1 MNINQ
6 EQLLMFQ
13 TVIETG
19 SFSAAA
25 RKLGK
30 VPSAVS
36 MSIANL
42 EIDLNLN
49 LFERIGR
56 EPTPTPAAMVL
67 YEKTQKLL
75 IEINQWKQHAH
86 ALSAGLESTLNI
98 VVVSELLHTHWTD
111 YITLLEQHFPNLTI
125 NIFSAPQEDALQMLL
140 DQSAQLAL
148 MFEREQLDSR
158 EQFVE
163 LKREALVPVIAQ
175 GHALAQFEQISFE
188 QMVQTRQ
195 IVVASRDHSI
205 KPELLFSKDYWR
217 TDHHHSAC
225 MMILRNLGWGVLP
238 LEMFNEN
245 PELKKKLKVLQLYD
259 FTPKFEYYVDLV
271 WSRESKL
278 GVAARF
284 LIEHIRQQRQQPR
297 KSD

>member
-42 EIDLNLN
+42 EIDLNIN

-56 EPTPTPAAMVL
+56 EPTPTAEAIVL
-67 YEKTQKLL
+67 YEKTQQLL
-75 IEINQWKQHAH
+75 IEMNQWKQHAH
-86 ALSAGLESTLNI
+86 ALSNGLESTLNI
-98 VVVSELLHTHWTD
+98 VIVSELLHTNWTD
-111 YITLLEQHFPNLTI
+111 YITLLEQNFPSLAI
-125 NIFSAPQEDALQMLL
+125 NIVSAPQEDALQMLL
-140 DQSAQLAL
+140 DQTAQLAL

-163 LKREALVPVIAQ
+163 LKREALVPVLAKN
-175 GHALAQFEQISFE
+175 HPLAQLEKVSFE

-195 IVVASRDHSI
+195 IVVASRDNSI

-217 TDHHHSAC
+217 TDNHHSAC
-225 MMILRNLGWGVLP
+225 MMIVRNLGWGVLP

-245 PELKKKLKVLQLYD
+245 PELKKKLKILELYD
-259 FTPKFEYYVDLV
+259 FTPKFEYFVDLV
-271 WSRESKL
+271 WSRESEL
-278 GVAARF
+278 GAAARF
-284 LIEHIRQQRQQPR
+284 LIDHIRAQRHD
-297 KSD
+297 KAK

>member
-13 TVIETG
+13 TVMETG

-49 LFERIGR
+49 LFDRIGR
-56 EPTPTPAAMVL
+56 EPIPTDAAKVL
-67 YEKTQKLL
+67 YEKTQLLL
-75 IEINQWKQHAH
+75 IEMNQWKQHAH
-86 ALSAGLESTLNI
+86 ALSNGLESTLNI
-98 VVVSELLHTHWTD
+98 VVVSELLHTNWTD
-111 YITLLEQHFPNLTI
+111 YITLLEQNFPSLAI
-125 NIFSAPQEDALQMLL
+125 NIVSAPQEDALQMLL

-163 LKREALVPVIAQ
+163 LKREALIPVISINHPIAQ
-175 GHALAQFEQISFE
+175 LNKVSFE

-195 IVVASRDHSI
+195 IVVASRDNTI
-205 KPELLFSKDYWR
+205 KPELLFSKEYWR
-217 TDHHHSAC
+217 TDNHHSAC
-225 MMILRNLGWGVLP
+225 MMIVRNLGWGVLP

-245 PELKKKLKVLQLYD
+245 PELKKKLKFLEIYD

-271 WSRESKL
+271 WSRESNL
-278 GVAARF
+278 GAAAQF
-284 LIEHIRQQRQQPR
+284 LIEHIRKQRKEQI
-297 KSD
+297 

>member
-49 LFERIGR
+49 LFERVGR
-56 EPTPTPAAMVL
+56 EPVPTAEAMVL
-67 YEKTQKLL
+67 YEKTQQLL
-75 IEINQWKQHAH
+75 IEMNQWKQHAH
-86 ALSAGLESTLNI
+86 ALSTGLESTLNI
-98 VVVSELLHTHWTD
+98 VVVSELLHTNWTD
-111 YITLLEQHFPNLTI
+111 YITLLEQHFPSLVL
-125 NIFSAPQEDALQMLL
+125 NIVSAPQEDALQMLL
-140 DQSAQLAL
+140 DQTAQLAL
-148 MFEREQLDSR
+148 MFEREHLDSR

-163 LKREALVPVIAQ
+163 LKREALVPVIAK
-175 GHALAQFEQISFE
+175 HHPLAQLKQVSFE

-195 IVVASRDHSI
+195 IVVASRDHTI

-217 TDHHHSAC
+217 TDNHHSAC
-225 MMILRNLGWGVLP
+225 MMIVRNLGWGVLP

-245 PELKKKLKVLQLYD
+245 PELKHKLKILDLLD
-259 FTPKFEYYVDLV
+259 FTPKFEYFVDLV
-271 WSRESKL
+271 WSRESNL
-278 GVAARF
+278 GSAARF
-284 LIEHIRQQRQQPR
+284 LINHIRNQRIHT
-297 KSD
+297 K

>member
-13 TVIETG
+13 TVMETG

-49 LFERIGR
+49 LFDRIGR
-56 EPTPTPAAMVL
+56 EPIPTDAAKVL
-67 YEKTQKLL
+67 YEKTQLLL
-75 IEINQWKQHAH
+75 IEMNQWKQHAH
-86 ALSAGLESTLNI
+86 ALSNGLESTLNI
-98 VVVSELLHTHWTD
+98 VVVSELLHTNWTD
-111 YITLLEQHFPNLTI
+111 YITLLEQNFPSLAI
-125 NIFSAPQEDALQMLL
+125 NIVSAPQEDALQMLL

-163 LKREALVPVIAQ
+163 LKREALVPVISINHPISQ
-175 GHALAQFEQISFE
+175 LNKVSFE

-195 IVVASRDHSI
+195 IVVASRDNTI
-205 KPELLFSKDYWR
+205 KPELLFSKEYWR
-217 TDHHHSAC
+217 TDNHHSAC
-225 MMILRNLGWGVLP
+225 MMIVRNLGWGVLP

-245 PELKKKLKVLQLYD
+245 PELKKKLKILEIYD

-271 WSRESKL
+271 WSRESNL
-278 GVAARF
+278 GAAAQF
-284 LIEHIRQQRQQPR
+284 LIEHIRKQRKDQT
-297 KSD
+297 

>member
-13 TVIETG
+13 TVMETG

-49 LFERIGR
+49 LFDRIGR
-56 EPTPTPAAMVL
+56 EPIPTDAAKVL
-67 YEKTQKLL
+67 YEKTQLLL
-75 IEINQWKQHAH
+75 IEMNQWKQHAH
-86 ALSAGLESTLNI
+86 ALSNGLESTLNI
-98 VVVSELLHTHWTD
+98 VVVSELLHTNWTD
-111 YITLLEQHFPNLTI
+111 YITLLEQNFPSLAI
-125 NIFSAPQEDALQMLL
+125 NIVSAPQEDALQMLL

-148 MFEREQLDSR
+148 MFEREQLNSR

-163 LKREALVPVIAQ
+163 LKREALIPVISINHPIAQ
-175 GHALAQFEQISFE
+175 LNKVSFE

-195 IVVASRDHSI
+195 IVVASRDNTI
-205 KPELLFSKDYWR
+205 KPELLFSKEYWR
-217 TDHHHSAC
+217 TDNHHSAC
-225 MMILRNLGWGVLP
+225 MMIVRNLGWGVLP

-245 PELKKKLKVLQLYD
+245 PELKKKLKVLEIYD

-271 WSRESKL
+271 WSRESNL
-278 GVAARF
+278 GAAAQF
-284 LIEHIRQQRQQPR
+284 LIEHIRKQRKDQI
-297 KSD
+297 

>member
-67 YEKTQKLL
+67 YEKTQQLL

-86 ALSAGLESTLNI
+86 ALSTGLEST
-98 VVVSELLHTHWTD
+98 
-111 YITLLEQHFPNLTI
+111 
-125 NIFSAPQEDALQMLL
+125 
-140 DQSAQLAL
+140 
-148 MFEREQLDSR
+148 
-158 EQFVE
+158 
-163 LKREALVPVIAQ
+163 
-175 GHALAQFEQISFE
+175 
-188 QMVQTRQ
+188 
-195 IVVASRDHSI
+195 
-205 KPELLFSKDYWR
+205 
-217 TDHHHSAC
+217 
-225 MMILRNLGWGVLP
+225 
-238 LEMFNEN
+238 
-245 PELKKKLKVLQLYD
+245 
-259 FTPKFEYYVDLV
+259 
-271 WSRESKL
+271 
-278 GVAARF
+278 
-284 LIEHIRQQRQQPR
+284 
-297 KSD
+297 